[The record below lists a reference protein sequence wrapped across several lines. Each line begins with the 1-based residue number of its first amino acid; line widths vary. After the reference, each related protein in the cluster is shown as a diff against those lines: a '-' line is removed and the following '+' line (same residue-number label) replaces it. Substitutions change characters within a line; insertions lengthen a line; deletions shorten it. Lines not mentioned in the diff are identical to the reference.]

1 MIPGI
6 RSEWLKIRTTAIPW
20 VLAGIALVINA
31 LLILVYFVGH
41 NGAGGGGGGGNGG
54 GGNGGGP
61 SNGSFGNPNYPHT
74 VQQLRNLLGSGF
86 EGYLLALLLGTL
98 MVTVEF
104 RHKTVTTSFLVTPH
118 RPRFVGAKLITAAIL
133 GALLAVIMLLVTV
146 IGGGVTLVV
155 QGGSFSSL
163 IGQLYAV
170 APGMILVFALFAILG
185 VGVGSVLTNQVAAIV
200 VCLGWFIILE
210 GILVAL
216 VHGAARWVP
225 TGAATAASN
234 LTRGRGSDFGL
245 FNWWQGTLLMLAY
258 GLIFAAVGSVIL
270 TRRDIT

>member
-6 RSEWLKIRTTAIPW
+6 RSELLKIRTTAIPW
-20 VLAGIALVINA
+20 VLTGIALVIDG
-31 LLILVYFVGH
+31 LLILVYFVNHGS
-41 NGAGGGGGGGNGG
+41 GGGNGG
-54 GGNGGGP
+54 GGN
-61 SNGSFGNPNYPHT
+61 SFGVPNYPHT
-74 VQQLRNLLGSGF
+74 TQQLRNLLGSGF
-86 EGYLLALLLGTL
+86 EGYLFALLLGTL

-118 RPRFVGAKLITAAIL
+118 RPRFVGAKLLTAAIL
-133 GALLAVIMLLVTV
+133 GALLAVLMLV
-146 IGGGVTLVV
+146 VTLVAGGITLSA

-163 IGQLYAV
+163 VRQLPAV

-210 GILVAL
+210 GILVSL
-216 VHGAARWVP
+216 VHGASRWVP

-234 LTRGRGSDFGL
+234 LTRGRGADFGL
-245 FNWWQGTLLMLAY
+245 FNWWQGTLLMLGY
-258 GLIFAAVGSVIL
+258 GLFFAALGSVIL
-270 TRRDIT
+270 VQRDIT